1 MQQELNAQKNLI
13 RQQAADEKRH
23 LEEQL
28 NELKLDFQDEKSRAD
43 ENDAKVCVL
52 FFIVLVRQS
61 KTRKTFGNSAYMLL
75 A

>member
-52 FFIVLVRQS
+52 V
-61 KTRKTFGNSAYMLL
+61 
-75 A
+75 